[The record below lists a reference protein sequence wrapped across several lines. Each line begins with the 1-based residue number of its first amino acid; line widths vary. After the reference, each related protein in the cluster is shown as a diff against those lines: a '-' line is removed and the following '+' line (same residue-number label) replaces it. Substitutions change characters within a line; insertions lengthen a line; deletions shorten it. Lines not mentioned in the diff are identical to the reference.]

1 MKTISSIKNYV
12 KKNKFLLHFYEAIF
26 QKTIINYYKSSYE
39 KKVLFVYSTYH
50 FNKKY
55 YLAHSNYQE
64 SLVIA
69 KIFDEMGYIVDI
81 YNNNREYK
89 IDFDKYAIV
98 FGEGIPMFQAIQQNT
113 HAISIYYA
121 TGSHPWQCS
130 ASSLN
135 RVIDYYK
142 KNKFLALE
150 STRLQDYRWG
160 LAASLSDAVIVI
172 GNDNTKKTFE
182 DNGSENIYKIN
193 PTFHIK
199 KEMRNIQ
206 KSQDSLKSMLYFAS
220 YGLLHKGLDLVIEA
234 FREFPDWTLHVC
246 GYTQRE
252 NDFLISLNI
261 PENVIVHGFIDIESS
276 LFQKLSENCGYVI
289 LPSSSEGIATAVLTA
304 MGRGGMIPVV
314 TKECGVDIDDFGI
327 LIEDLTIESVKEA
340 IVKCESINY
349 DELVIKSSKSVIK
362 AYNEYTLQNYENTM
376 KEHLITI
383 LKKAKNG

>member
-1 MKTISSIKNYV
+1 MIKVIKEYLR
-12 KKNKFLLHFYEAIF
+12 KNRLILYIYEYIF
-26 QKTIINYYKSSYE
+26 QKPIINYF
-39 KKVLFVYSTYH
+39 KKNYSKRVLFSYSTYH
-50 FNKKY
+50 FNKKRY
-55 YLAHSNYQE
+55 TAHSNYQE

-69 KIFDEMGYIVDI
+69 KIFDEMGYTIDI
-81 YNNNREYK
+81 FNNNRKYK
-89 IDFDKYAIV
+89 IDFNKYDIV
-98 FGEGIPMFQAIQQNT
+98 FGEGILMFQAIEQN
-113 HAISIYYA
+113 INPMIIYYA

-206 KSQDSLKSMLYFAS
+206 KTQDSLKSMLYFAS

-261 PENVIVHGFIDIESS
+261 PKNVIVHGFIDIESN
-276 LFQKLSENCGYVI
+276 LFQELSKNCGYVI

-304 MGRGGMIPVV
+304 MGRGGMIPIV
-314 TKECGVDIDDFGI
+314 TKECGVDVDDFGI

-349 DELVIKSSKSVIK
+349 DELVIKSSKSLIK